1 MRVDQL
7 KSTEICRYNFS
18 GNQQKEVIKLLGD
31 KISMS
36 DALMV
41 TVFSM
46 LIVFSALLA
55 INFILKGF
63 KVFLYKEKKD
73 NATKVKKE
81 TQKQTTASKEQIIN
95 QDNNEEELVAVL
107 TAALA
112 ASLSRPASDIRI
124 RKITRINQSSSI
136 WSRAGRLEQMN

>member
-1 MRVDQL
+1 M
-7 KSTEICRYNFS
+7 
-18 GNQQKEVIKLLGD
+18 LGE

-46 LIVFSALLA
+46 LIVFAALLA

-73 NATKVKKE
+73 NVTKAKKE
-81 TQKQTTASKEQIIN
+81 TQKQTTAAREQIVN
-95 QDNNEEELVAVL
+95 HDNDEELVAVI

-124 RKITRINQSSSI
+124 RRITRTNQNSSI